1 MWLHGLSGP
10 SLEIARKVG
19 LMINFQRKKLSI
31 MAFVSDLI
39 ILCLMATSPVQAAEQ
54 QVTLTCQE
62 NDNLGWTQHHPSA
75 IDPAVALRSA
85 RQKGSRIIYISS
97 AHGNDESGEF
107 YFWDGSRLIDSQGK
121 SHDAKGIEYGLN
133 PASPSPAVRP
143 FKHWAAVA
151 PRTDQ
156 GDLLS
161 KNPIFGTTPV
171 TRAGYPDWW
180 LFARNETFDLAADF
194 RAVVPTSAAN
204 PNFVASLATSG
215 GRSATEPQVITAY
228 GSLCLP
234 RPRFINP
241 VLDFVTRFESIYTP
255 VFRNVIY
262 SSLHFDGH
270 GITEGNSALRLLGQS
285 AEAKALLF
293 EDIWFDAANINI
305 GTKNNA
311 EITIRRSLLTD
322 AHSITGKIRTQG
334 IYYEGGPK
342 GVLRIEESILMRN
355 GFRGDP
361 KRFDWPPKADQVWNI
376 YNRNIYMS
384 GQTESMRSGFF
395 DSVSMM
401 GTSGDQFRPGMR
413 IERNFFYQGYL
424 MIGGSGGR
432 PDSDGPS
439 GTVLDNVLQR
449 FEGTGTNDN
458 RGQPGWG
465 IELSW
470 GANQVQVTRNIV
482 TGAQH
487 PAKSPAIKF
496 SPYDLCPYLKPT
508 RNNRVF
514 GNILDS
520 GSAPAAISSVD
531 GISYAQVCAQPWT
544 FPGISNNSVYDNVLI
559 NSANRPHVYLP
570 RQVAV
575 GTQSNTLV
583 RSNTM
588 LIDRNQG
595 LSLEHWKDPNRT
607 LRTYLQSK
615 GVKVSSEDG
624 FPEYFDIASKMQRG
638 RWDANW
644 TARSLVNYIRSGFD
658 MPALP

>member
-1 MWLHGLSGP
+1 
-10 SLEIARKVG
+10 
-19 LMINFQRKKLSI
+19 MINFPRICHKMLAI
-31 MAFVSDLI
+31 VSGLMMP
-39 ILCLMATSPVQAAEQ
+39 CLFLLSPVKAQEQ
-54 QVTLTCQE
+54 QATIACQE
-62 NDNLGWTQHHPSA
+62 HDTSGWTLHAPSA
-75 IDPAVALRSA
+75 LDPAVASLSP
-85 RQKGSRIIYISS
+85 RQKGSRIIYISN
-97 AHGNDESGEF
+97 ARGNDETGQI
-107 YFWDGSRLIDSQGK
+107 YFWDGLRIIDSTGK
-121 SHDAKGIEYGLN
+121 SRNAQGIEYGHN
-133 PASPSPAVRP
+133 PASPTVAVRP

-151 PRTDQ
+151 PRTDD

-161 KNPIFGTTPV
+161 KNPSFGSTPV

-180 LFARNETFDLAADF
+180 LFARNETFDLTADF
-194 RAVVPTSAAN
+194 RAVVPNAVAN
-204 PNFVASLATSG
+204 PNFVASLATSS
-215 GRSATEPQVITAY
+215 GRSATEPQVVTAY

-270 GITEGNSALRLLGQS
+270 GIKEGNSALRLLGQS
-285 AEAKALLF
+285 TEAKALIF
-293 EDIWFDAANINI
+293 EDIWFDAAYINI

-322 AHSITGKIRTQG
+322 VHSVSGKIHAEG

-342 GVLRIEESILMRN
+342 GVLRIEESIFMRN

-361 KRFDWPPKADQVWNI
+361 KSFSWPPKADQVWNI
-376 YNRNIYMS
+376 FNRNIYMS

-401 GTSGDQFRPGMR
+401 GASGDQFRPGMR
-413 IERNFFYQGYL
+413 IERSFFYQGYL
-424 MIGGSGGR
+424 MIGASGGR

-439 GTVLDNVLQR
+439 GAILDNVLQR

-470 GANQVQVTRNIV
+470 GANEVQVARNII

-514 GNILDS
+514 DNILDS
-520 GSAPAAISSVD
+520 GSAAAAISSVD
-531 GISYAQVCAQPWT
+531 GISYAQACAQPWT
-544 FPGISNNSVYDNVLI
+544 FPGITNNSVYNNVLI
-559 NSANRPHVYLP
+559 NSTNRQHVYLP
-570 RQVAV
+570 RSVAV
-575 GTQSNTLV
+575 GTQSNTLL

-595 LSLEHWKDPNRT
+595 MSLQHWKDPNRT

-615 GVKVSSEDG
+615 GVKVTSEDG

-644 TARSLVNYIRSGFD
+644 TARSLVNYLRDGFD
-658 MPALP
+658 MPALR